1 MLAAPLN
8 LAPRAPLKGPAGAP
22 VPSGP
27 QPAPGQIRVLIADD
41 SAVVRGLVARWIG
54 EAGFNVVGTASNGR
68 IALEMMGRH
77 DPDVV
82 LLDIDM
88 PELDGTEALPRM
100 LAASPTLQ
108 VVMMSTLTTRNADIS
123 LKCLAL
129 GAVDYL
135 AKPESNRGVTT
146 SDAFRAELVERVR
159 LFGAVRAR
167 GRRPAPVSAPAF
179 HEPAAPAPAPAVPA
193 APAAPV
199 SRLSAP
205 FTLRPKARPT
215 TPRVLLIGSSTGG
228 PRAVNEVLE
237 KIGAAT
243 LRRLPTLIVQ
253 HMPPIFTA
261 VFAEHIAARVGLPAA
276 EGKADEPL
284 QPGRIYVAPGGRH
297 MGLVGGAGRDPVIRL
312 DDGPPVNFCRPAVD
326 VLFKDAAAIFGPA
339 TATVV
344 LTGMGSDGT
353 HGARAL
359 VDAGGPVLAQDEA
372 TSTVWGMPGSVAKAG
387 LAQAVLPLAE
397 IGPALRSLITGQPA

>member
-1 MLAAPLN
+1 MLAASPHIPPRPVPKP
-8 LAPRAPLKGPAGAP
+8 LAPAAAG
-22 VPSGP
+22 
-27 QPAPGQIRVLIADD
+27 PAPGQIRVLIADD

-68 IALEMMGRH
+68 IALEMMARL

-100 LAASPTLQ
+100 LAASPSVQ

-146 SDAFRAELVERVR
+146 SDAFRAELIERVR

-167 GRRPAPVSAPAF
+167 GRRPLPATAPAATP
-179 HEPAAPAPAPAVPA
+179 EPATPAPAL
-193 APAAPV
+193 

-205 FTLRPKARPT
+205 FTLRPKARPSGP
-215 TPRVLLIGSSTGG
+215 PRVLLIGSSTGG
-228 PRAVNEVLE
+228 PRAVGEVLE
-237 KIGAAT
+237 KIGAPT
-243 LRRLPTLIVQ
+243 LRRLPVLIVQ

-261 VFAEHIAARVGLPAA
+261 VFAEHMGSRVGLPSG

-297 MGLVGGAGRDPVIRL
+297 MGLVAGPGREPVIRL

-326 VLFKDAAAIFGPA
+326 VLFKDAAALFGS
-339 TATVV
+339 ATVSV
-344 LTGMGSDGT
+344 ILTGMGSDGT

-387 LAQAVLPLAE
+387 LAQAVLPLPE

>member
-1 MLAAPLN
+1 M
-8 LAPRAPLKGPAGAP
+8 K
-22 VPSGP
+22 
-27 QPAPGQIRVLIADD
+27 VLIADD

-54 EAGFNVVGTASNGR
+54 EAGFTVVGTAANGR
-68 IALEMMGRH
+68 IALEMMARH

-88 PELDGTEALPRM
+88 PELDGTQALPLL
-100 LAASPTLQ
+100 LARSPGLQ

-146 SDAFRAELVERVR
+146 SDAFRIELIERVR
-159 LFGAVRAR
+159 VFGAARAR
-167 GRRPAPVSAPAF
+167 RRGPAPAALPGA
-179 HEPAAPAPAPAVPA
+179 PAAPAPLPPRPA
-193 APAAPV
+193 APIA
-199 SRLSAP
+199 
-205 FTLRPKARPT
+205 LRPRMRVAGPPKAF
-215 TPRVLLIGSSTGG
+215 LIGSSTGG
-228 PRAVNEVLE
+228 PRAVGEVLE

-243 LRRLPTLIVQ
+243 LRRLPVLIVQ
-253 HMPPIFTA
+253 HMPPVFTA
-261 VFAEHIAARVGLPAA
+261 VFAEHLGARVGLPAA

-297 MGLVGGAGRDPVIRL
+297 MRLHGGGGREPVIRL

-326 VLFKDAAAIFGPA
+326 VLFQDAAALFGAA
-339 TATVV
+339 TLSVI

-353 HGARAL
+353 NGARSL
-359 VDAGGPVLAQDEA
+359 VEAGGAVLAQDEA

-387 LAQAVLPLAE
+387 LAQAVLPLGE
-397 IGPALRSLITGQPA
+397 LGPALRNLITGQGA

>member
-1 MLAAPLN
+1 MLAATALHPP
-8 LAPRAPLKGPAGAP
+8 APGANA
-22 VPSGP
+22 
-27 QPAPGQIRVLIADD
+27 APGQIRVLIADD

-54 EAGFNVVGTASNGR
+54 EAGFAVVGTAANGR
-68 IALEMMGRH
+68 IALEMMARH

-88 PELDGTEALPRM
+88 PELDGTQALPM
-100 LAASPTLQ
+100 LLARSPGLQ

-146 SDAFRAELVERVR
+146 SDAFRVELIERVR
-159 LFGAVRAR
+159 LFGASRAR
-167 GRRPAPVSAPAF
+167 RRGAAPTPHAGV
-179 HEPAAPAPAPAVPA
+179 PAAPAPAPLPTR
-193 APAAPV
+193 APAPIA
-199 SRLSAP
+199 
-205 FTLRPKARPT
+205 LRPKARSAMP
-215 TPRVLLIGSSTGG
+215 PKAFLIGSSTGG
-228 PRAVNEVLE
+228 PRAVGEVLE

-253 HMPPIFTA
+253 HMPPVFTT
-261 VFAEHIAARVGLPAA
+261 VFAEHLGARTGLPAA

-284 QPGRIYVAPGGRH
+284 LPGRIYVAPGGRH
-297 MGLVGGAGRDPVIRL
+297 MRLQGGSGRETTIRL

-326 VLFKDAAAIFGPA
+326 VLFQDAAALFGA
-339 TATVV
+339 ATVSV
-344 LTGMGSDGT
+344 ILTGMGSDGT
-353 HGARAL
+353 NGARAL
-359 VDAGGPVLAQDEA
+359 VEAGGPVLAQDEA

-387 LAQAVLPLAE
+387 LAQAILPLGE
-397 IGPALRSLITGQPA
+397 LGPALRALISGQPA